1 MDRSDEFDIYED
13 HADDGAF
20 LWGLRRAA
28 VSDPDYELDELITL
42 DERVEAHVDGLRLAG
57 DEGLLA
63 AEEAVDEEKPGSG
76 FVAMTVA
83 LERGAMRS
91 VARLI
96 DLVGVKPSLARGVAS
111 AMGWAPWS
119 SVQPVLR
126 GLVFPKLSPV
136 LHHLGIAGHA
146 INRVDPG
153 PVLEEALGSDDTRL
167 RARALRAVGECRRS
181 DLVDAAAAQIDSTDA
196 TCRFAAASTT
206 ALWNR
211 PAAVAALWE
220 IAEDPAKR
228 GDEAVAMAVRCVA
241 IDEANERLARL
252 CDTDAAVALAGA
264 ASLGDPKN
272 LAWVLDLLDD
282 SAHARLAAHVFCT
295 VTALHLV
302 NDKLDAPM
310 PEGIPAHP
318 RDDPFDPDVAVDPH
332 DSLPWPN
339 VAGVRAWWHAH
350 RTRFSVGERYIA
362 GQPLTEPWLERL
374 LRCASQ
380 PVRRAAA
387 VELAMRRPDA
397 PLFEV
402 RAPGFKQRA
411 LLR

>member
-13 HADDGAF
+13 HADDAAF
-20 LWGLRRAA
+20 LWGLRDAA
-28 VSDPDYELDELITL
+28 VSDPDYELDELAAL

-57 DEGLLA
+57 EEGLLA
-63 AEEAVDEEKPGSG
+63 AEEAVDEDKPGSG

-91 VARLI
+91 IARLI
-96 DLVGVKPSLARGVAS
+96 DSVGAKPSLARGVAS

-153 PVLEEALGSDDTRL
+153 QVLEEALASDDARL
-167 RARALRAVGECRRS
+167 RARALRAVGECRRA

-196 TCRFAAASTT
+196 ACRFAAASTT

-211 PAAVAALWE
+211 PAGVTALWE
-220 IAEDPAKR
+220 IAEERAER
-228 GDEAVAMAVRCVA
+228 AHEAVAMAARCVA
-241 IDEANERLARL
+241 VDEANERLAPF
-252 CDTDAAVALAGA
+252 CDADVAVALAGA

-272 LAWVLDLLDD
+272 IGWVLDLLDD
-282 SAHARLAAHVFCT
+282 PARARLAAHVFCVIT
-295 VTALHLV
+295 GLRLV
-302 NDKLDAPM
+302 EQKLDAPR
-310 PEGIPAHP
+310 PHGFRSGPG
-318 RDDPFDPDVAVDPH
+318 DDPFDPDVAVDPH

-339 VAGVRAWWHAH
+339 VAGVRAWWRAQ
-350 RTRFSVGERYIA
+350 RTSFTEGERYLA
-362 GQPLTEPWLERL
+362 GRPLSEPWLESL
-374 LRCASQ
+374 LRGASQ
-380 PVRRAAA
+380 PVRKAAA
-387 VELAMRRPDA
+387 IELAMRRPDA
-397 PLFEV
+397 PLFEI

-411 LLR
+411 RLV